1 MSLETVD
8 QSGQFLMLGL
18 ADEVFALD
26 ATTIREILDPVP
38 VAEVPG
44 AAGFLRGVINVRG
57 KIVPMADLR
66 VRFGMEPTSIT
77 PDTRFV
83 VLEITLQGDPT
94 IVAIVAD
101 RVHEVT
107 ELPLSTLEKAPSVGM
122 QWQPEFVNGIGK
134 WKDDFIIVPNIERIF
149 N

>member
-66 VRFGMEPTSIT
+66 VRFGMQPTPIT

>member
-1 MSLETVD
+1 MSLETID
-8 QSGQFLMLGL
+8 QLGQFLMLGL

-26 ATTIREILDPVP
+26 ATSIREILDPVP

-66 VRFGMEPTSIT
+66 VRFGMEPTPIT

-107 ELPLSTLEKAPSVGM
+107 ELPLSTLEKVPSVGM